1 MNRKYLKSRSTML
14 ALVALAAILGIS
26 TASMASGAL
35 SEDEAP
41 ESNGTPKS
49 ETLSIDNSTKYPES
63 ANEFALLVYK
73 NKSGETCVATGEPS
87 PDRTSVGRRFRSGF
101 EARPLKE
108 SGICGLK
115 PDPIAFA
122 GEFGYDVG
130 NGPMDQALSAVYG
143 VATSQVD
150 HVTLNDRGS
159 SKELAETRPGKKGGF
174 ILAIPGVDAEL
185 ELRAVL
191 TDGST
196 VVKDLPKAPSPKV
209 LPPDG
214 GSGE

>member
-1 MNRKYLKSRSTML
+1 MNKHYLKSRSTML
-14 ALVALAAILGIS
+14 ALLALAAILGIS
-26 TASMASGAL
+26 TASMANGAL

-49 ETLSIDNSTKYPES
+49 GTLSIDNSTNYPGG
-63 ANEFALLVYK
+63 ADEFALLVYT
-73 NKSGETCVATGEPS
+73 NESGQTCVATGEPS
-87 PDRTSVGRRFRSGF
+87 PDRKAVGRRFRAGF
-101 EARPLKE
+101 EERPLKE

-130 NGPMDQALSAVYG
+130 DGAMDQALSSVYG
-143 VATSQVD
+143 VATSEVD
-150 HVTLNDRGS
+150 HVTLNDRES
-159 SKELAETRPGKKGGF
+159 SKELASTRPGKKGGF
-174 ILAIPGVDAEL
+174 ILAVPGVDTSL

-214 GSGE
+214 KNGE